1 MRSGVYLRL
10 SKLHRLY
17 AARNRIRRGPPGL
30 IPLLD
35 LVLILFVFYMAHA
48 PFVLQPGITM
58 TLPSSPFRDGVQFG
72 RLLVTVTRDG
82 VIFFNDDRVSLQEL
96 PARFRNAADDES
108 LIIQADGFVSH
119 HMLVQI
125 YNMASDA
132 GIREV
137 VLAAR
142 EPGVKG
148 GVPR

>member
-17 AARNRIRRGPPGL
+17 AAKNRIRRGPPGL

-35 LVLILFVFYMAHA
+35 LILILFTFYLAHA

-58 TLPSSPFRDGVQFG
+58 TLPSTPFRDGVRFG

-82 VIFFNDDRVSLQEL
+82 VLFFNDDRVALQEL
-96 PARFRNAADDES
+96 PARFRDVADGES

-125 YNMASDA
+125 YNMATEA

-142 EPGVKG
+142 EPGIRGV
-148 GVPR
+148 VPR